1 MTKRN
6 DINEVILVGINFNDS
21 FLEMTGS
28 TWMSAQIRHQVL
40 IVAIA
45 HVDEIGSRVKC
56 ASSSLK
62 MANWQPNFESV
73 IFIVVKTGLHC
84 RYL

>member
-1 MTKRN
+1 
-6 DINEVILVGINFNDS
+6 
-21 FLEMTGS
+21 
-28 TWMSAQIRHQVL
+28 MSAQIRHQVL

-45 HVDEIGSRVKC
+45 HVDEIESRVKC

-73 IFIVVKTGLHC
+73 ISKVMVN
-84 RYL
+84 

>member
-1 MTKRN
+1 
-6 DINEVILVGINFNDS
+6 
-21 FLEMTGS
+21 
-28 TWMSAQIRHQVL
+28 MSAQIRHQVL

-45 HVDEIGSRVKC
+45 HVDEIESRVKC

-73 IFIVVKTGLHC
+73 IFLVVINFTRQNVHIHLYNKPCTTTSIEVDCNTVLPN
-84 RYL
+84 R

>member
-1 MTKRN
+1 MKSN
-6 DINEVILVGINFNDS
+6 LVDMDTFIPEIMSIRINFNDI

-45 HVDEIGSRVKC
+45 HVDEIESRVKC

-73 IFIVVKTGLHC
+73 IENIK
-84 RYL
+84 

>member
-1 MTKRN
+1 M
-6 DINEVILVGINFNDS
+6 NEVILVGINFNDS

-45 HVDEIGSRVKC
+45 HVDEIESRVKC

-73 IFIVVKTGLHC
+73 IENIK
-84 RYL
+84 